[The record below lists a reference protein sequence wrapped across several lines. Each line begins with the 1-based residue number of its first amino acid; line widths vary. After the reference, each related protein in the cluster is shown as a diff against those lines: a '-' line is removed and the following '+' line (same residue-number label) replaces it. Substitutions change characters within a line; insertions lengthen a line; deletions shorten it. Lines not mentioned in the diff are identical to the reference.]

1 MSGSTTTSHAQVLST
16 VVAALRAA
24 PALATC
30 KVASNRTR
38 PVSEKD
44 NTAIVV
50 RLLRSQGNKPT
61 VHFVDWTTTLAI
73 ECMARSATGT
83 DPATAADTLILA
95 AWAQL
100 AAISPA
106 AVGWMDSGL
115 QPDIAW
121 DYDEQAQ
128 PQCSATI
135 LLNVQH
141 RTPANSLTPT
151 P

>member
-38 PVSEKD
+38 PASEKD

-61 VHFVDWTTTLAI
+61 MHFVDWTTTLAI

-83 DPATAADTLILA
+83 DPATAAL
-95 AWAQL
+95 
-100 AAISPA
+100 SCPA
-106 AVGWMDSGL
+106 AAAPVSCRAG
-115 QPDIAW
+115 P
-121 DYDEQAQ
+121 
-128 PQCSATI
+128 P
-135 LLNVQH
+135 
-141 RTPANSLTPT
+141 
-151 P
+151 